1 MVNFPVTM
9 LARLGTMLQAVA
21 DNDLPW
27 IMARSVFL
35 YGIALAAAAFL
46 LEWLNYKHAVH
57 RWSGEF
63 YIICIAL
70 VCVALGIW
78 VGNRLTAKP
87 RQPFVRND
95 AAIAALGLSGRE
107 CEVLEMLAAG
117 HANKVIARRL
127 ELSPN
132 TVKTHIARVY
142 EKLAVASRTQAV
154 QKARTLDIL
163 P

>member
-1 MVNFPVTM
+1 MRRMVRP
-9 LARLGTMLQAVA
+9 
-21 DNDLPW
+21 
-27 IMARSVFL
+27 IIL

-46 LEWLNYKHAVH
+46 LEWLNYKHVVH
-57 RWSGEF
+57 RWSTEF
-63 YIICIAL
+63 YVAVIAVL
-70 VCVALGIW
+70 CVALGIW
-78 VGNRLTAKP
+78 AGNRLTARP
-87 RQPFVRND
+87 REAFSRND
-95 AAIAALGLSGRE
+95 AAIAALGLSARE

-127 ELSPN
+127 DISPN
-132 TVKTHIARVY
+132 TVKTHVARVY

>member
-1 MVNFPVTM
+1 M
-9 LARLGTMLQAVA
+9 QS
-21 DNDLPW
+21 
-27 IMARSVFL
+27 MARPIIL

-46 LEWLNYKHAVH
+46 LEWLNYKHVVH
-57 RWSGEF
+57 RWSTEF
-63 YIICIAL
+63 YIVCVAVI
-70 VCVALGIW
+70 CVALGIW
-78 VGNRLTAKP
+78 AGNRLTARP
-87 RQPFVRND
+87 RQAFARSD
-95 AAIAALGLSGRE
+95 AAIAALGLSARE

-117 HANKVIARRL
+117 HANKVIARQL
-127 ELSPN
+127 DISPN